1 VEEDLKPKQTI
12 RILLVFARDGAS
24 AAEEIVSGM
33 VGFHCD
39 DYPTI
44 RVDFFRLNEL
54 ELWHALLINPEG
66 CLMKW
71 LDEMD
76 FVMPILTPQY
86 LQDLHDSSIPA
97 GPPAPTSAMINKYIY
112 TLLRSEYVAQG
123 CQNTKVRPCMPQQF
137 VEQLYKCKPVQVEPL
152 FKMWKESDIVT
163 TKSRVGAIVKMWA
176 KKREL

>member
-1 VEEDLKPKQTI
+1 MSEATLEQTRPLSEMRTRLRRSNKKLEEAEEEVLEEDLKPKQII

-24 AAEEIVSGM
+24 AAEEIVTGM
-33 VGFHCD
+33 VGFQCE
-39 DYPTI
+39 DYPTV

-86 LQDLHDSSIPA
+86 LQVLFTKHIFYSKYHQNIPIFHHGLCDYP
-97 GPPAPTSAMINKYIY
+97 GPA
-112 TLLRSEYVAQG
+112 
-123 CQNTKVRPCMPQQF
+123 
-137 VEQLYKCKPVQVEPL
+137 
-152 FKMWKESDIVT
+152 
-163 TKSRVGAIVKMWA
+163 
-176 KKREL
+176 

>member
-1 VEEDLKPKQTI
+1 
-12 RILLVFARDGAS
+12 
-24 AAEEIVSGM
+24 M
-33 VGFHCD
+33 VGFQYE

-44 RVDFFRLNEL
+44 GVDFFRLNEL

-76 FVMPILTPQY
+76 YVMPILTPQY

-97 GPPAPTSAMINKYIY
+97 GPPAP
-112 TLLRSEYVAQG
+112 
-123 CQNTKVRPCMPQQF
+123 
-137 VEQLYKCKPVQVEPL
+137 VEPL
-152 FKMWKESDIVT
+152 FKMWKESDIAT

-176 KKREL
+176 KK

>member
-1 VEEDLKPKQTI
+1 MGYLILPFTGDRAVKKIVDEEVEEDLKPKQTI

-24 AAEEIVSGM
+24 TAEEIVTGM
-33 VGFHCD
+33 VGFQCED
-39 DYPTI
+39 FPTV

-86 LQDLHDSSIPA
+86 LQ
-97 GPPAPTSAMINKYIY
+97 
-112 TLLRSEYVAQG
+112 V
-123 CQNTKVRPCMPQQF
+123 
-137 VEQLYKCKPVQVEPL
+137 
-152 FKMWKESDIVT
+152 
-163 TKSRVGAIVKMWA
+163 
-176 KKREL
+176 

>member
-1 VEEDLKPKQTI
+1 MRSREVIVNSGFNMHYQGKEGSNEDSGYTSPHRYAGNLPPMTDASMEQTRPISEITRLRSSKKLVEDEVEEDLKPKQTI

-33 VGFHCD
+33 IGFHCD

-86 LQDLHDSSIPA
+86 LQV
-97 GPPAPTSAMINKYIY
+97 GPDTV
-112 TLLRSEYVAQG
+112 L
-123 CQNTKVRPCMPQQF
+123 
-137 VEQLYKCKPVQVEPL
+137 
-152 FKMWKESDIVT
+152 
-163 TKSRVGAIVKMWA
+163 
-176 KKREL
+176 